1 MIVKAINPKYQTLV
15 NKAVIWAIKYNEYNT
30 SRNAAYDNLSE
41 DIEYEEDC
49 KIWRKFNRLC
59 ENSWDK
65 YQSYLDE
72 LPSRERSIIDRWED
86 SYSIEC

>member
-1 MIVKAINPKYQTLV
+1 MIVKSINPKYQTLV
-15 NKAVIWAIKYNEYNT
+15 NKTVIWAVKYNEYNT
-30 SRNAAYDNLSE
+30 SRNTASDGLQE
-41 DIEYEEDC
+41 DQYEEDC

-65 YQSYLDE
+65 YQSYLGE
-72 LPSRERSIIDRWED
+72 LPSRERSRIDRWED